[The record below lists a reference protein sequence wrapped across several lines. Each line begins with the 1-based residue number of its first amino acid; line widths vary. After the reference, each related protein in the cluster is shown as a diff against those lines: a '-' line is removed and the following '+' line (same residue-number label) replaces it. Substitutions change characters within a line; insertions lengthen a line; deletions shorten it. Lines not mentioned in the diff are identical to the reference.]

1 MKEFLVNIS
10 GVQPNKIQAESKVF
24 SKTVV
29 AAARLP
35 LYSFDETHPFSETR
49 IIIDGDDNGIKT
61 LDSNIYGS
69 IIQKWKKSDDMQFVS
84 EIANYE
90 GDGVTKT
97 FEIVKPKALK
107 LQHWS

>member
-1 MKEFLVNIS
+1 M
-10 GVQPNKIQAESKVF
+10 F

-49 IIIDGDDNGIKT
+49 IIIYGDDNGTKS

-69 IIQKWKKSDDMQFVS
+69 IIQKWKKSDDMQFFGD
-84 EIANYE
+84 IANYE
-90 GDGVTKT
+90 GDSITKT
-97 FEIVKPKALK
+97 FKIVKPMALN